1 MEYLFSIIRNIGFK
15 RTSEAFLF
23 GAVLKDC
30 ANRGVDVDT
39 VGTKLFEYMDEERIM
54 DIYTIVMF
62 LFGLLLFELVL
73 LLSMEL
79 YSRISDWWW
88 KFRFNGRID

>member
-30 ANRGVDVDT
+30 ANKGVDVDT

-54 DIYTIVMF
+54 DIVRDYRLIYDRTN
-62 LFGLLLFELVL
+62 GLQ
-73 LLSMEL
+73 
-79 YSRISDWWW
+79 
-88 KFRFNGRID
+88 

>member
-54 DIYTIVMF
+54 DKMKMLDSPIEETQKRSPTLAEIY
-62 LFGLLLFELVL
+62 E
-73 LLSMEL
+73 
-79 YSRISDWWW
+79 
-88 KFRFNGRID
+88 K

>member
-54 DIYTIVMF
+54 DIVRDYRLIYDRTN
-62 LFGLLLFELVL
+62 GLQ
-73 LLSMEL
+73 
-79 YSRISDWWW
+79 
-88 KFRFNGRID
+88 

>member
-1 MEYLFSIIRNIGFK
+1 MDSLFSIIRNIGFK

-54 DIYTIVMF
+54 DIVRDYRLIYDVEN
-62 LFGLLLFELVL
+62 ELQ
-73 LLSMEL
+73 
-79 YSRISDWWW
+79 
-88 KFRFNGRID
+88 